1 MFFFIL
7 QYKTLISNSLFPQKD
22 NSNLFP
28 QIYLFLFNF
37 PASLLSF
44 ILPLQ
49 TPLSSHSPPIILSKP
64 PSETSIF
71 RSPTHK
77 TLKNTNLSKQIFP
90 QQAIHQ
96 TDKHKIRTLTHAS
109 SGRRKTRIFTFLA
122 FKSRHPDDSC
132 TSSRAIQKTT
142 VVISGN
148 HCAASGEGPR

>member
-1 MFFFIL
+1 M
-7 QYKTLISNSLFPQKD
+7 SLSP
-22 NSNLFP
+22 
-28 QIYLFLFNF
+28 ITTI
-37 PASLLSF
+37 PASCKNSYFIHIFTLFYIQITDSKNYLSN
-44 ILPLQ
+44 
-49 TPLSSHSPPIILSKP
+49 SPPIILSKP
-64 PSETSIF
+64 RSETSIF
-71 RSPTHK
+71 CNQIHK
-77 TLKNTNLSKQIFP
+77 TLKYTILSKQIFP

-148 HCAASGEGPR
+148 HRAASGEGPR